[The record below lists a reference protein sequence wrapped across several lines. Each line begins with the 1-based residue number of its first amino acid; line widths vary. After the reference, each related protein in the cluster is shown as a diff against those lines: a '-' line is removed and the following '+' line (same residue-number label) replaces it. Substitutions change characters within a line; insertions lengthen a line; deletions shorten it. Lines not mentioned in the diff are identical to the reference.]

1 MKLKTIYEQIVQEGM
16 LVDPRGIQQVEN
28 ELKKTKTRYETISKQ
43 EKEYF
48 DKETFKN
55 PYGDTRI
62 LNGQEEVEIKTI
74 MVGIDIET
82 PELLLVD
89 RLNNSKD
96 KKEKID
102 LVLSHHPQGAAYANF
117 YQVMDMQADIFN
129 LAGVPI
135 NISEGLV
142 QERKKQVARRIHAA
156 NHFRAI
162 DAARLLNIPFMCA
175 HTPADN
181 HVVDYLTRLME
192 EKKPGTLQ
200 EIMAILDSIE
210 EYTIAKK
217 FSAGPHILL
226 GSSQNRC
233 GKILVDMTGGTEGPK
248 KIIKNLAQA
257 GVGTIIGMH
266 MSEEHYEK
274 IKEENI
280 NVIIAGHI
288 ASDTLGINLLLD
300 KIEKKSKI
308 RILGCSGYKRIK
320 RSIR

>member
-1 MKLKTIYEQIVQEGM
+1 MKLKTIYEQVVQEGM
-16 LVDPRGIQQVEN
+16 LVDPRGIEQVEN

-48 DKETFKN
+48 DKETLKN

-62 LNGQEEVEIKTI
+62 LNGQEETEIKTM

-82 PELLLVD
+82 PELLLAD
-89 RLNNSKD
+89 RLNNAKD
-96 KKEKID
+96 GKEKID

-181 HVVDYLTRLME
+181 HVVDHLTRLME

-226 GSSQNRC
+226 GSAQNRC

-280 NVIIAGHI
+280 NVIVAGHI
-288 ASDTLGINLLLD
+288 ASDTLGMNLLLD

-308 RILGCSGYKRIK
+308 KILGCSGYKRIK
-320 RSIR
+320 R